1 MEDAYSK
8 RQRQLLQEV
17 TRDVSETSQFLDKAR
32 LEPATVE
39 ALAKV
44 PRHEFV
50 PLELRAH
57 AYENRPLPIGQDQT
71 ISQPYIVAIMT
82 DMLRLTPE
90 SRVLEIGTGC
100 GYQAVKLA
108 EIAARVVTLERVG
121 TLADAASERLSSLG
135 YGNISVI
142 HADGNGGWPKEA
154 PYDAIIVTAVA
165 ECVPEALLAQLKA
178 GGRMVIPLGK
188 PSSTQLLVLLE
199 KACDGAITEK
209 CHLPVAFV
217 PLVTDI
223 RH

>member
-8 RQRQLLQEV
+8 RRHQLLQEV
-17 TRDVSETSQFLDKAR
+17 TQNVRETSQFLEKAQ

-39 ALAKV
+39 ALVKV

-50 PLELRAH
+50 PLEQRAH

-90 SRVLEIGTGC
+90 SKVLEIGTGC
-100 GYQAVKLA
+100 GYQAAILA
-108 EIAARVVTLERVG
+108 EIAAHVVTLERVG
-121 TLADAASERLSSLG
+121 TLADAAKERLSRLG
-135 YGNISVI
+135 YDNILVI
-142 HADGNGGWPKEA
+142 HADGNGGWPKGA
-154 PYDAIIVTAVA
+154 PYDAIIVTAAA
-165 ECVPEALLAQLKA
+165 ECVPEALLVQLKP
-178 GGRMVIPLGK
+178 GGRMTVPLGK
-188 PSSTQLLVLLE
+188 PSEIQSLVLLE
-199 KACDGAITEK
+199 KASDGTITEK

>member
-17 TRDVSETSQFLDKAR
+17 MQDVRETNHFLGKTRLA
-32 LEPATVE
+32 LATVE

-50 PLELRAH
+50 PLDLRAH

-82 DMLRLTPE
+82 DMLRITLE
-90 SRVLEIGTGC
+90 SKVLEIGTGC
-100 GYQAVKLA
+100 GYQAAILA
-108 EIAARVVTLERVG
+108 EIATCVVTLERVG
-121 TLADAASERLSSLG
+121 ALADAAKERLSRLG
-135 YGNISVI
+135 YDNISAV
-142 HADGNGGWPKEA
+142 HADGNGGWPKGA
-154 PYDAIIVTAVA
+154 PYDAIIVTAAA
-165 ECVPEALLAQLKA
+165 ECVPEALLAQLKP

-188 PSSTQLLVLLE
+188 PSATQSLVLLE
-199 KACDGAITEK
+199 KASDGAITEK

-217 PLVTDI
+217 PMVTDI
-223 RH
+223 R

>member
-1 MEDAYSK
+1 MEDVYSK
-8 RQRQLLQEV
+8 RQRRLLQEV
-17 TRDVSETSQFLDKAR
+17 TRNVRETSQFLEKSQ

-50 PLELRAH
+50 PLDLRAQ

-90 SRVLEIGTGC
+90 SNVLEIGTGC
-100 GYQAVKLA
+100 GYQAAILA

-121 TLADAASERLSSLG
+121 ALADAAKERLSRLG
-135 YGNISVI
+135 YDNISVI
-142 HADGNGGWPKEA
+142 HADGNGGWPKGA
-154 PYDAIIVTAVA
+154 PYDAIIVTAAA
-165 ECVPEALLAQLKA
+165 ESVPEALLAQLKP
-178 GGRMVIPLGK
+178 GGRVVIPLGK
-188 PSSTQLLVLLE
+188 PCMTQLLVLLE
-199 KACDGAITEK
+199 KACDGTITEK

-223 RH
+223 R